1 MKHAK
6 RMVLVPEDA
15 IRRYEQR
22 QKFETS
28 PLVSSM
34 MHADTDMT
42 DTLQRTDIPDG
53 EKQKLYE
60 ANLERYLDLKRQKD
74 SQIPTV
80 RIAAKGEET
89 PSLSTEK
96 IIQHIPKTMRTRAA
110 ALVSKLKARPDVISW
125 DQTGRVKIEGQT
137 IPNSNISDLVSN
149 AMRERKNFNPVGS
162 REFFRTL
169 NEINVPRDLIRNEG
183 KRKQTEAI
191 SPEPS
196 GTPREEGSALS
207 KFFDNYMEERRKS
220 RRQAPRRW
228 LKY

>member
-1 MKHAK
+1 MKSAK

-15 IRRYEQR
+15 MRRYEQR
-22 QKFETS
+22 QRFET
-28 PLVSSM
+28 PPIVSSLM
-34 MHADTDMT
+34 DADIDMT
-42 DTLQRTDIPDG
+42 DILQRTDIPDG
-53 EKQKLYE
+53 EKQKLYA
-60 ANLERYLDLKRQKD
+60 ANLERFLDLKRQKD
-74 SQIPTV
+74 GQIPTV
-80 RIAAKGEET
+80 RIASKEEK

-96 IIQHIPKTMRTRAA
+96 IIEHIPKTMRTRAA

-125 DQTGRVKIEGQT
+125 DQTERVKIEGQT

-196 GTPREEGSALS
+196 GTLREEGSALS